1 MTSAP
6 LATGRGGP
14 AGKIRPAGRPP
25 QSRVAEVRQR
35 LTSGVAKPEFEYE
48 LLSMFVK
55 NELGAMLTIPLLAVI
70 IALASM
76 FWAPPGEAMVWV
88 GVVLLAR
95 SAQMSVCYKFR
106 ALPRAEVDL
115 KKWRAT
121 LVGVEALYGVAWACV
136 VLVGVNPSEPMAHT
150 FVFASLVVVLTIRL
164 LFASTVM
171 PVIYAGTIPITFALV
186 LRFLLLKDPFYWAM
200 ASMAVG
206 IHVYFI
212 FLAKGLNATVMT
224 MLEYK
229 AEKDSL
235 IAELEQATSIS
246 EEARRRAE
254 ESNIAKSRFLANMS
268 HELRTPL
275 NAILGFSEVMKTEMM
290 GPMQN
295 PTYREYAEHIHSS
308 GRHLLQVINEILD
321 LSRIE
326 AGKHEL
332 TEASVHL
339 VDVVDECQRLLKL
352 KAESKALKLI
362 EALDDSLPP
371 IWADERALRQV
382 CINLL
387 GNAIKFT
394 PPGGQI
400 TLGVRRSEDG
410 GQILSIRDTGP
421 GIPKE
426 ELPRVMQ
433 AFGQGSLAHTSAE
446 GGSGLG
452 LPIVKSLVDLHGGT
466 FELLSEVRRGTEAVV
481 RLPKERVLQ
490 PVEPLQPLGEERHRP
505 SKPRLAGLKSKG
517 RAA

>member
-1 MTSAP
+1 
-6 LATGRGGP
+6 
-14 AGKIRPAGRPP
+14 
-25 QSRVAEVRQR
+25 
-35 LTSGVAKPEFEYE
+35 
-48 LLSMFVK
+48 
-55 NELGAMLTIPLLAVI
+55 
-70 IALASM
+70 
-76 FWAPPGEAMVWV
+76 
-88 GVVLLAR
+88 
-95 SAQMSVCYKFR
+95 
-106 ALPRAEVDL
+106 
-115 KKWRAT
+115 
-121 LVGVEALYGVAWACV
+121 
-136 VLVGVNPSEPMAHT
+136 
-150 FVFASLVVVLTIRL
+150 
-164 LFASTVM
+164 
-171 PVIYAGTIPITFALV
+171 
-186 LRFLLLKDPFYWAM
+186 M

-212 FLAKGLNATVMT
+212 FLAKSLNATVMT

-254 ESNIAKSRFLANMS
+254 EANIAKSRFLANMS

-295 PTYREYAEHIHSS
+295 PTYLEYTENIHSS
-308 GRHLLQVINEILD
+308 GRHLLHLINEILD

-332 TEASVHL
+332 QEASVHL
-339 VDVVDECQRLLKL
+339 VDVVDECERLLKL
-352 KAESKALKLI
+352 KAESKALKLV
-362 EALDDSLPP
+362 EDFDESMPP
-371 IWADERALRQV
+371 IWADERALRQI

-400 TLGVRRSEDG
+400 TLGVSRREDG
-410 GQILSIRDTGP
+410 GQILSIKDTGP

-426 ELPRVMQ
+426 EMPRVMQ
-433 AFGQGSLAHTSAE
+433 AFGQGSLAHTGAE

-452 LPIVKSLVDLHGGT
+452 LPIVKSLVELHGGT

-481 RLPKERVLQ
+481 CLPKERVLQ
-490 PVEPLQPLGEERHRP
+490 PVEPLQPLGEERHRAERP
-505 SKPRLAGLKSKG
+505 KAKPPKLKTKG